1 MNPVSQPFGPCPCEP
16 GVVSDGDI
24 TITMPRS
31 CVAIGTK
38 LTKFGHLVGCT
49 CRSCL
54 GRRNQRSGKRA
65 QARGHRALGGIGFTP
80 SNEESHGAYDL
91 RVQVEHKT
99 GEQVPASFRKFVTL
113 DWTRRALNQAERA
126 VRVGDGAHPSV
137 MIDGRWLI
145 VDCRSIGPTPTDRS
159 VR

>member
-1 MNPVSQPFGPCPCEP
+1 MNPVNQELGRCPCGEEACK
-16 GVVSDGDI
+16 
-24 TITMPRS
+24 ML
-31 CVAIGTK
+31 GTK
-38 LTKFGHLVGCT
+38 LRQDGHLVGCGCT
-49 CRSCL
+49 SHRNS
-54 GRRNQRSGKRA
+54 RNQKKGKRA
-65 QARGHRALGGIGFTP
+65 QAKGHRALGGIGFTP